1 MRLSASAANKR
12 KFSAV
17 VAGNSSFYCSTLANR
32 VVRAPRVVESA
43 VTTGVG
49 GRIRSLSF
57 FRLSAMALV
66 CAAAL
71 VFVGSRVKPVF
82 LRHALGRQELVIPRA
97 TADEKA
103 LLLAPWSRLPFSDAL
118 ETSMFLRDRNAF
130 ALDLVRTGKVKF
142 SRAIRLADVAVREAY
157 RRQVPPALV
166 LGVLLTEN
174 DEIKSTA
181 RSKQGALGLMQIHP
195 GPWRS
200 ALGELFGRNL
210 RNDTTNLRY
219 GVYILGHL
227 ARRTA
232 ATSAPDTNP
241 QWRTALLRYNGCV
254 RGTNTP
260 DCKRYPDVVRRA
272 VQRNAQTI
280 CAGRDFERCVITPLR
295 LGSRHRTS

>member
-1 MRLSASAANKR
+1 
-12 KFSAV
+12 
-17 VAGNSSFYCSTLANR
+17 
-32 VVRAPRVVESA
+32 
-43 VTTGVG
+43 
-49 GRIRSLSF
+49 
-57 FRLSAMALV
+57 MALT
-66 CAAAL
+66 CAVAF
-71 VFVGSRVKPVF
+71 VFVASRVKPVF
-82 LRHALGRQELVIPRA
+82 LRYTLGRQALVIPRA
-97 TADEKA
+97 TSDEKA

-118 ETSMFLRDRNAF
+118 ATSMFLRDRNAF
-130 ALDLVRTGKVKF
+130 ALDLVRTGKVQF

-200 ALGELFGRNL
+200 ALGDLFGRNL

-227 ARRTA
+227 ARGTA
-232 ATSAPDTNP
+232 ATSAPDSNP

-254 RGTNTP
+254 RGSNTP
-260 DCKRYPDVVRRA
+260 DCKRYPDVVRRT

-295 LGSRHRTS
+295 LGSRNRTS